1 MRCCDAIGITGGLR
15 VRRPTLDLEELM
27 KKATLYALW
36 AVLFIICALLGFIPA
51 PAGFLRFLSTALSVI
66 FFAPPAMLT
75 YLAAAEGDRNTLKL
89 VRNLSALS
97 LGATLLVLVA
107 NVLCAVYS
115 EMLGTVLHVL
125 LTVVSSPMIA
135 SGYWAVSLFLW
146 ACLLLVTVKQIKRN

>member
-1 MRCCDAIGITGGLR
+1 
-15 VRRPTLDLEELM
+15 
-27 KKATLYALW
+27 
-36 AVLFIICALLGFIPA
+36 
-51 PAGFLRFLSTALSVI
+51 
-66 FFAPPAMLT
+66 MLI

-107 NVLCAVYS
+107 NVLCAVCS
-115 EMLGTVLHVL
+115 ELLGTVLPIL
-125 LTVVSSPMIA
+125 LIVVSSPMIA